1 MRAGVVLLLMLLM
14 LGCAGAPVK
23 LPIDGPQTAAA
34 VLALLPI
41 STVTTI
47 QGQARL
53 DAYVGGDRRSV
64 TLLVLASRADK
75 VQFQALAP
83 TLDLLGL
90 VSSDGS
96 RFVTFERG
104 SDTCQ
109 TGLACQRNLMRFV
122 PIPLP
127 AAAMVAA
134 LLGDLR
140 PLAVPADEQQLSWDA
155 TRHLYRLDLG
165 RKDAWR
171 QEFYVDPKSHL
182 AVGAVWFMGA
192 RRVGSLQY
200 QGDRTPATLPASLR
214 IKVSDPDSDITIEY
228 RAMQVNQ
235 PLDPSVFSVA
245 CPHGTRE
252 VNLPC
257 TAPPSEGM
265 E

>member
-122 PIPLP
+122 PIPQP

-134 LLGDLR
+134 LHGISDVQ
-140 PLAVPADEQQLSWDA
+140 APA
-155 TRHLYRLDLG
+155 
-165 RKDAWR
+165 
-171 QEFYVDPKSHL
+171 
-182 AVGAVWFMGA
+182 GAVAQRGGEGILQPGGVDD
-192 RRVGSLQY
+192 RVVKASAQQSLH
-200 QGDRTPATLPASLR
+200 A
-214 IKVSDPDSDITIEY
+214 
-228 RAMQVNQ
+228 
-235 PLDPSVFSVA
+235 PLQQ
-245 CPHGTRE
+245 
-252 VNLPC
+252 
-257 TAPPSEGM
+257 
-265 E
+265 